1 MRTEASYEAG
11 KLAALEEFGL
21 NRRMPSGPKHLGAE
35 RLADLLSNQ
44 QETHA
49 TRRVT
54 AKTNPLERPTLW
66 GEKAPVDS
74 GSMATQGYSGVGQY
88 GGV

>member
-1 MRTEASYEAG
+1 
-11 KLAALEEFGL
+11 
-21 NRRMPSGPKHLGAE
+21 MPTGPKHLGAE
-35 RLADLLSNQ
+35 RLADMLTKEK
-44 QETHA
+44 ETHA
-49 TRRVT
+49 TRRSSG
-54 AKTNPLERPTLW
+54 KTNPLERPTLW